1 MCQLI
6 KNRVL
11 GVIYVVISQV
21 LQVIKETA
29 DKSYFTSRGYLY
41 TIYNLKDTGDGL
53 VDNRIFV
60 YDMNGSYTTKD
71 KLKCYQKMHTITINP
86 DGKPDNVVYTKMEI
100 ESACLDKDGKLLLCG
115 NFGRAND
122 NYDDMI
128 IRVKGF
134 DPANP
139 TPN

>member
-1 MCQLI
+1 MQSDKAFYTYI
-6 KNRVL
+6 PSNYR
-11 GVIYVVISQV
+11 GEIEHNQDFFY
-21 LQVIKETA
+21 
-29 DKSYFTSRGYLY
+29 DKSAGYLY
-41 TIYNLKDTGDGL
+41 TIYNLTNDADPQNP

-60 YDMNGSYTTKD
+60 YDLKGSYTTKD
-71 KLKCYQKMHTITINP
+71 GLKCYKKMHTITINP
-86 DGKPDNVVYTKMEI
+86 DGKPDNVDYTKMEI

-115 NFGRAND
+115 NFGRANG